1 MFTWW
6 RQVLVGG
13 GGLTS
18 RVAASVS
25 VRRRLILEGDGNV
38 VGGGGLASNMLR
50 RPSPGAP
57 VLASRP

>member
-1 MFTWW
+1 MPKENKFT
-6 RQVLVGG
+6 VLGG

-25 VRRRLILEGDGNV
+25 CWRRLILEGDGNV

-50 RPSPGAP
+50 RPRILEPLDLS
-57 VLASRP
+57 

>member
-1 MFTWW
+1 M
-6 RQVLVGG
+6 LVGG

-25 VRRRLILEGDGNV
+25 CWRRFILEGDGNV

-50 RPSPGAP
+50 RPRILEPLDLS
-57 VLASRP
+57 